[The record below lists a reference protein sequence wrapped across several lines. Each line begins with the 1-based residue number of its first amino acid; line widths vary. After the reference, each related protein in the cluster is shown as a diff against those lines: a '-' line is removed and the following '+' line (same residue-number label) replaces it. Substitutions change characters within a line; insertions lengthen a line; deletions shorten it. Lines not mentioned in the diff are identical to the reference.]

1 MSDAERDRLIRETH
15 ANMAVVVSHT
25 NDLRDAVFG
34 ANGSAGLKADVQ
46 RIDLQQQ
53 QCPARLSA
61 TEGHRFNVRSLKV
74 AWAGV
79 LVALAGVLVAI
90 LK

>member
-1 MSDAERDRLIRETH
+1 MSETDRDRMLREIH
-15 ANMAVVVSHT
+15 ANVAVVASQVHDHHET
-25 NDLRDAVFG
+25 LYG
-34 ANGSAGLKADVQ
+34 NGRPGLKADVQ
-46 RIDLQQQ
+46 RLDLQQE
-53 QCPARLSA
+53 QCPARLAA
-61 TEGHRFNVRSLKV
+61 TEGYRFNVRSLKV